1 MRYLEVAWL
10 SLTTWLPQPRESHLI
25 LPRLSRCVRSSNC
38 TNKRV
43 PEIMLMMSRWVQLLL
58 LKIDRRAWSTVT
70 HK

>member
-1 MRYLEVAWL
+1 MRYPEVACL
-10 SLTTWLPQPRESHLI
+10 ILTTWLPQHRGLHLI
-25 LPRLSRCVRSSNC
+25 LPRLSRCARSNNC

-43 PEIMLMMSRWVQLLL
+43 PEIMLMMSRWVQFLL